1 MVTEAKTTRA
11 KTTGV
16 KTTGAK
22 TTEAKTKSRAA
33 GGEQHAP
40 YLKNLG
46 ERVREARARRG
57 MTRKILS
64 RDSGV
69 SERYLAEL
77 ESGRGNVSITLL
89 RQIAGA
95 MGMPLTELVR
105 EGPEPSVEL
114 RLLTEQLGRL
124 APEDLA
130 AAANLIGERFAQSAE
145 ALGRQGRIALI
156 GLRGA
161 GKSTLGRGL
170 AERLDVP
177 FVELAAEIER
187 EAGMSLSEIFDLWG
201 QSAYRRHERRC
212 LEGVIE
218 THPRAVIAT
227 GGSLVSEAGTYEI
240 LLNGCFTVWIRATP
254 EEHMSRVVEQGDYR
268 PMEGNAEAMDD
279 LRRILDGRDPLYG
292 EADAILDT
300 SGRSVDESLEALIEI
315 GRAAGPGNGP
325 AK

>member
-1 MVTEAKTTRA
+1 MVTE
-11 KTTGV
+11 
-16 KTTGAK
+16 AK

-40 YLKNLG
+40 YLKSLG

-89 RQIAGA
+89 RQIADA

-124 APEDLA
+124 APADLA
-130 AAANLIGERFAQSAE
+130 AAAHLIGETFAQSRE
-145 ALGRQGRIALI
+145 ALGRHGRVALI

-177 FVELAAEIER
+177 FVELAVEIER

-268 PMEGNAEAMDD
+268 PMEGNVEAMED
-279 LRRILDGRDPLYG
+279 LRRILDGRDPLYRK
-292 EADAILDT
+292 ADAILDT
-300 SGRSVDESLEALIEI
+300 SGRSAAKSLEALIEL
-315 GRAAGPGNGP
+315 GRRAGPGTGP

>member
-1 MVTEAKTTRA
+1 MATEAKI
-11 KTTGV
+11 
-16 KTTGAK
+16 
-22 TTEAKTKSRAA
+22 TETKTKSRAA
-33 GGEQHAP
+33 GNSGSEQHDP
-40 YLKNLG
+40 YLKSLG

-89 RQIAGA
+89 RQIAEA
-95 MGMPLTELVR
+95 MGMALTELVR

-130 AAANLIGERFAQSAE
+130 AATQLIGETFAQSAE
-145 ALGRQGRIALI
+145 ALGRHGRIALI

-187 EAGMSLSEIFDLWG
+187 EAGTSLSEIFDLRG

-212 LEGVIE
+212 LESVIE

-268 PMEGNAEAMDD
+268 PMAGNAEAMDD
-279 LRRILDGRDPLYG
+279 LRRILDGRDPLYRK
-292 EADAILDT
+292 ADAILDT
-300 SGRSVDESLEALIEI
+300 SGRSTDESLKALADLA
-315 GRAAGPGNGP
+315 RSAGP